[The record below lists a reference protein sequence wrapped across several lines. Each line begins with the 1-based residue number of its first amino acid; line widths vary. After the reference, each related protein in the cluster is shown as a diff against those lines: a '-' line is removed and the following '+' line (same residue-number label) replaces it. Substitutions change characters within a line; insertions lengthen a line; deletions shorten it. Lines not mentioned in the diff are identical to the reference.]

1 MAAPG
6 HRGGQEFGPAATL
19 TPHSYS
25 IFLCGAALLYF
36 FVVYNSVLL
45 YDLFVSSLLGGVE
58 VAVGRAEE
66 LVEKRMAVYPKIT
79 PLPFVLPLLWDA
91 VYLFFF
97 FLLRSCFIYSML
109 AHRRTPLPPPPP
121 RLNPCFSPF
130 LISSASPGWETG
142 HSCRGTASLSRVAL
156 SRPSPKHTAT
166 SYPGNRLSF

>member
-6 HRGGQEFGPAATL
+6 HGGGQEFGPAATL
-19 TPHSYS
+19 TPRSYS

-45 YDLFVSSLLGGVE
+45 YDLFVSSLLGGVQ

-66 LVEKRMAVYPKIT
+66 LVEKRTAVYPKIA

-97 FLLRSCFIYSML
+97 FPCSAPVLFIPCWHIAALLY
-109 AHRRTPLPPPPP
+109 PLRPPVSIHA
-121 RLNPCFSPF
+121 F
-130 LISSASPGWETG
+130 
-142 HSCRGTASLSRVAL
+142 H
-156 SRPSPKHTAT
+156 PS
-166 SYPGNRLSF
+166 